1 MTLAPERRTVA
12 APSVESLQRAV
23 EECRG
28 RVGAR
33 VPDHMV
39 DDVLSLTLIEAWK
52 KLSTFDAARGQ
63 VEAWVWGIC
72 HNMIRNQLTA
82 AGRTRRISD
91 AAEGV
96 RVHRDQLTA
105 DPLDV
110 LTERYDQVDW
120 MQRVASFVG
129 DEDWDVIL
137 DLALTTEHPRDVAAR
152 HSMSVRKVQVV
163 RQRCEA
169 IARVVRAAQSVP
181 LPTTPRGMRDMAA
194 ACVPLDVFDADRVL
208 PLLLRD
214 DLETRS
220 TAELGAEIG
229 VSASNAYR
237 LLQQVRELLDIATT
251 VLDQRSLTQ
260 EFSL

>member
-39 DDVLSLTLIEAWK
+39 DDALSLTLIEAWK
-52 KLSTFDAARGQ
+52 KLSTFDASRGQ

-72 HNMIRNQLTA
+72 HNMIRKQLTE
-82 AGRTRRISD
+82 AGRAKRISD

-96 RVHRDQLTA
+96 RVQRVQLSA

-110 LTERYDQVDW
+110 LTERFDQVDW

-137 DLALTTEHPRDVAAR
+137 DLALTAEHPRDVAAR
-152 HSMSVRKVQVV
+152 HSMSVRKIQVV

-169 IARVVRAAQSVP
+169 IARVVRAAQTVP
-181 LPTTPRGMRDMAA
+181 LPTTTRGLWDMAA
-194 ACVPLDVFDADRVL
+194 ACIPLDVFDADRVL
-208 PLLLRD
+208 PMLLRD
-214 DLETRS
+214 DLELRT
-220 TAELGAEIG
+220 TTELGAELG

-237 LLQQVRELLDIATT
+237 VLRQVRELLDIATT
-251 VLDQRSLTQ
+251 VLDQRTLTQ
-260 EFSL
+260 EFTS